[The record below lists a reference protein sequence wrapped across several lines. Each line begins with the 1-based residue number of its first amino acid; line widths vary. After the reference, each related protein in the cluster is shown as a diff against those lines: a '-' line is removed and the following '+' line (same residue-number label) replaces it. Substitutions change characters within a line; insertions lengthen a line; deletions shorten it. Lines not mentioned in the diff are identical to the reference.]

1 MPGRKGRSLTED
13 FIRRF
18 LISIFLIYLMGTFGV
33 LIALFIFMPLI
44 AEIFRELEEPK
55 PAPLPVPPDL
65 PKTGTRELLRNG
77 LVIEPPEEL
86 YINKESRIR
95 VGFRNTSRRRFSVEI
110 ILDELGAYGDVSPSR
125 LRLSMREGEFK
136 SEFITFIPRK
146 TGRFKADVKVKSGI
160 FLVRIPVEFE
170 VLEPV
175 EGIPSWGRAESGEK
189 YLTPNLQTL
198 FERYEEVEAVG
209 EGGFARVYRARRKDG
224 SVVALKIPYHLTE
237 QAGKVFLKEVM
248 VWSRLKHKNIVE
260 LYDANI
266 VPLPYIEM
274 EYCESSLAGL
284 DKPLN
289 WEKAARLIFEVCEGL
304 KYAHSKGIIHRDLKP
319 SNILL
324 KNGTPKISDW
334 GLSKVV
340 TESRSTTGASFT
352 PLYAAPEQISSRFGS
367 TDGRTDIWQLG
378 VLMYELV
385 SGRLPFD
392 GEDFVEVAGK
402 ITMEEPERPSR
413 FNPDAKPLE
422 PLIMRCLAKR
432 KEDRYQSVDELQRD
446 LGELLGGRY
455 REELRKSV
463 DFSRSAYYAGQ
474 LLLLHMK
481 LGDAKEAYKYA
492 LDLKRYAKGEAR
504 KELEELIRGLEIRIN
519 EGLPVP
525 QELLVNAEVIVHKV
539 SLSPGGL

>member
-340 TESRSTTGASFT
+340 TESRSTTGTSFT

-378 VLMYELV
+378 VLTYELV

-402 ITMEEPERPSR
+402 ITMEEPEKPSR

-432 KEDRYQSVDELQRD
+432 KEDRYQSVYELQRD

-525 QELLVNAEVIVHKV
+525 AELVEKAEVMVHEV
-539 SLSPGGL
+539 SGA